1 MSLTPLFYSSPPW
14 YTFLMSSD
22 HVAPYNPSSRPVPTI
37 TYFEKKVTD
46 ISGLLMQYIDEAG
59 GSGTVEGNR
68 FAFLLHEVN
77 NTFGQARSEVS
88 LLQHRVAVLEAE
100 AAESVS
106 DVSVSILR
114 SNLGFEGVEA
124 GVVLD
129 DDAVSFVVDC
139 VVRSGWVPPAR

>member
-1 MSLTPLFYSSPPW
+1 
-14 YTFLMSSD
+14 MSSD
-22 HVAPYNPSSRPVPTI
+22 HVPPYNPSSRPVPTI

-68 FAFLLHEVN
+68 FAFLLHEMN
-77 NTFGQARSEVS
+77 NTFGQAGTEVS
-88 LLQHRVAVLEAE
+88 LLQRRVAALEAE

-106 DVSVSILR
+106 DLSVHVLR
-114 SNLGFEGVEA
+114 SNLRYESKEV